1 MADQNQEKPACF
13 GNLEI
18 VFPKTDDGLRHS
30 PESCMPCFYKTECLK
45 KAIEGKDGLTIRE
58 EKTDRAYASGNMGFF
73 ERWSKKKA
81 LRKKIAEQGHKE
93 GRKGE

>member
-1 MADQNQEKPACF
+1 MADPNEDKPACF

-45 KAIEGKDGLTIRE
+45 KAMAGKDGLKVKE
-58 EKTDRAYASGNMGFF
+58 EQTDRAYASGTIGF
-73 ERWSKKKA
+73 
-81 LRKKIAEQGHKE
+81 L
-93 GRKGE
+93 

>member
-1 MADQNQEKPACF
+1 MTDQNQEKPACF

-30 PESCMPCFYKTECLK
+30 PESCMPCFYKTKCLK
-45 KAIEGKDGLTIRE
+45 KAMEGQDGLKVKE
-58 EKTDRAYASGNMGFF
+58 ENTDRAYESGTIGFF

-81 LRKKIAEQGHKE
+81 LQKKIAAHGHMD
-93 GRKGE
+93 GPKGE